1 VLQRKTL
8 PVTIVSVHPV
18 GGSPPMETL
27 VLSYANIETPG
38 KPLTTIDTHPM
49 MLQPVVAPTKRP

>member
-1 VLQRKTL
+1 
-8 PVTIVSVHPV
+8 
-18 GGSPPMETL
+18 METL